1 MKKILMTGGTGLV
14 GTELVEHYLNNDSE
28 IYILTRSDR
37 SSDEPLIHYINW
49 SEDNWEQDLPQI
61 DIVINL
67 AGASL
72 NERWTEEHKAAIM
85 NSRIEST
92 NRLYHYFEKQNYAPK
107 VLFNASA
114 VGYYPPSKVVS
125 YDEDDQFLSH
135 DFLSTVV
142 ERWEQTALLF
152 DKLGT
157 RVLLGRFGVILSD
170 KGGALPT
177 MVKPYQFFIGGP
189 LGSGKQW
196 MSWIHMEDL
205 IKSITTLIDHEAF
218 KGVYNLCSPH
228 PVQQNDLGR
237 SIGKAI
243 HRPHLIPAPKFA
255 LRLILGEQSTI
266 ILDVQKVFPKKLLEQ
281 GFEFEF
287 PNIDDAINNL
297 LE

>member
-14 GTELVEHYLNNDSE
+14 GSALVAHYLNTDSE

-37 SSDEPLIHYINW
+37 TSDEPFVHYINW
-49 SEDNWEQDLPQI
+49 SEDGWEEYLPQI

-72 NERWTEEHKAAIM
+72 NNRWTPEHKEAIM
-85 NSRIEST
+85 KSRIEST
-92 NRLYHYFEKQNYAPK
+92 KRLYDYFEKQNYAPQ

-125 YDEDDQFLSH
+125 YDEYDQFLSH

-142 ERWEQTALLF
+142 ERWEQTAWLF

-157 RVLLGRFGVILSD
+157 RVVIGRFGVILSSE
-170 KGGALPT
+170 GGALPT
-177 MVKPYQFFIGGP
+177 MVKPYQFFVGGP

-196 MSWIHMEDL
+196 MSWIHIDDL
-205 IKSITTLIDHEAF
+205 VKGITTLIQNEQF

-228 PVQQNDLGR
+228 PVQQDELGK

-243 HRPHLIPAPKFA
+243 HRPHLLPVPKFA
-255 LRLILGEQSTI
+255 LRLLLGEQSTV
-266 ILDVQKVFPKKLLEQ
+266 ILDVQKVFPKKLQEQ
-281 GFEFEF
+281 NFEFEY
-287 PNIDDAINNL
+287 PYIDDAIGHL
-297 LE
+297 LK